1 MAQQMVQKF
10 VKCPIIVKRDDGT
23 TLKIIELSRV
33 PFKEFMT
40 LEILS
45 SDNKMLGRYIFD
57 GSEVSFLIT
66 VDRNERTVS
75 LVYRDANGQ
84 IIARETHD
92 VFYSR
97 RPEDM
102 MTPYEKRF
110 DMALKEVKERM
121 RNLKGATPKEE
132 SEHTRILNNS
142 ITLPEARQYTFTQVR
157 KIITSLEYI
166 QEHEVDDFV
175 YKIYSKLYG
184 MDILQDLDDDPQVGE
199 IMVNATEFP
208 AFHCEIYYVK
218 NQEKILYEKT
228 FTDIE
233 TLKNVLRRILAF
245 QNKEMNESDNAI
257 IECTRP
263 NRDRVNLIIPKASD
277 NYCLNIR
284 KFSNFVPD
292 LQMMF
297 SSGTVNSTIDKL
309 LAILVH
315 GHANVGVGGP
325 MGTGKTTFINFMLTY
340 TAPLERKVV
349 IAAVNETDVDRV
361 LKGHDVSVFNVDE
374 EKGFTFSQLVRTSLR
389 TTADRVIIPESR
401 GGEFKQLYEANLKT
415 KGNFFTAHAIDDAS
429 FMDMCVDMYMSS
441 EEAGDANPEFIRNKI
456 CKAIDIIIM
465 MRRVGKRIRIKSISE
480 VLVDENN
487 EYAGLNK
494 LIVWDFDPEYPLEGK
509 YKATGNVLSPALVER
524 LNEHGVSMKEIKE
537 VQDLLVKENKNYEP
551 VKHKD

>member
-1 MAQQMVQKF
+1 MPQVVQKF
-10 VKCPIIVKRDDGT
+10 IKCPIIVKRDDGT
-23 TLKIIELSRV
+23 TLKIIELSKV

-40 LEILS
+40 LEIMN
-45 SDNKMLGRYIFD
+45 SDDKLIGRYIFD
-57 GSEVSFLIT
+57 GSEVSFLIK
-66 VDRNERTVS
+66 VDRNEKNIT
-75 LVYRDANGQ
+75 LVYRDSNNQ
-84 IIARETHD
+84 IMAREKHD
-92 VFYSR
+92 VFYSPKR
-97 RPEDM
+97 EDM
-102 MTPYEKRF
+102 MTPYEQRF
-110 DMALKEVKERM
+110 EMAVSTVKDRM

-132 SEHTRILNNS
+132 AEHTKILNNS
-142 ITLPEARQYTFTQVR
+142 ITLPEARQYTFSQVR
-157 KIITSLEYI
+157 KIINSLEYI

-175 YKIYSKLYG
+175 YKIYAKLYG
-184 MDILQDLDDDPQVGE
+184 MDILQELDDDPEVGE

-208 AFHCEIYYVK
+208 SFHCEIYYIKHQVK
-218 NQEKILYEKT
+218 SLYDKT
-228 FTDIE
+228 FKDIE
-233 TLKNVLRRILAF
+233 TLKNVLRRIIAF

-257 IECTRP
+257 IETTRP

-292 LQMMF
+292 LATMF
-297 SSGTVNSTIDKL
+297 SSGTVNGTIDKL
-309 LAILVH
+309 LEILVH

-349 IAAVNETDVDRV
+349 IAAVNETDIDRV

-415 KGNFFTAHAIDDAS
+415 KGNFFTAHAIDDIS

-441 EEAGDANPEFIRNKI
+441 DEAGDANPEFIRNKI

-465 MRRVGKRIRIKSISE
+465 MRRVGNKIRIKSISE
-480 VLVDENN
+480 VLVNEKN
-487 EYAGLNK
+487 EYAGLNR
-494 LIVWDFDPEYPLEGK
+494 LIVWDFDPEYPKDGK
-509 YKATGNVLSPALVER
+509 YKATGNTLSPALVER
-524 LNEHGVSMKEIKE
+524 LNEAGVPMAKIKAVNDLLIKE
-537 VQDLLVKENKNYEP
+537 NEEYEP
-551 VKHKD
+551 LKH